1 MDNARSRGEMTET
14 QDSGPQS
21 SGSGAA
27 KPRRRRAKLP
37 QLSWYVLGQIAG
49 PVALLT
55 LLMTCVILLTQSLR
69 LLDLVINRGQSAPT
83 FVYLTVLILPGLLVI
98 ILPIAFF
105 FGTLFTLS
113 RLNGDSELVVMASA
127 GYSQRQLAAPVFMAA
142 AIVMGLT
149 WICAL
154 WLMPVS
160 QRALNAKV
168 LDIRADIGAALLNEG
183 EFNPPAPGLTV
194 FIRQLGSDG
203 QIRGI
208 LVHDSRDAKRPTTY
222 LAERGV
228 LAQTPQGT
236 RLIMLDGVVEQSAVG
251 GSQLSVLKFQRDV
264 FDLDQFAGPA
274 RANLRQTNERFLGE
288 LLDPK
293 DATLSDRVRGA
304 YFAEAHNRLSQP
316 LYCLAFAMIV
326 LAAIL
331 RGRRQRG
338 PLAMRLTMA
347 SLAAAAVRIA
357 GYGVTGPASGHS
369 ALVVLFYIIPLL
381 GAGLALLVLMGYSP
395 SAILARRRVMEAP
408 A

>member
-14 QDSGPQS
+14 QDSGPKN
-21 SGSGAA
+21 SGSGVGE
-27 KPRRRRAKLP
+27 PRRRAKLP

-55 LLMTCVILLTQSLR
+55 LLLTCVILLTQSLR

-83 FVYLTVLILPGLLVI
+83 FLYLTLLILPGLLVI

-127 GYSQRQLAAPVFMAA
+127 GYSQRQLAAPVFIAA
-142 AIVMGLT
+142 AIVMCLT

-154 WLMPVS
+154 WLMPVG

-208 LVHDSRDAKRPTTY
+208 LVHDSRDAKRPVTY
-222 LAERGV
+222 LAERGI

-236 RLIMLDGVVEQSAVG
+236 RLIMLDGTVEQSAAG

-274 RANLRQTNERFLGE
+274 RASLRQTNERFLGE

-293 DATLSDRVRGA
+293 ESTLGERIRNA

-316 LYCLAFAMIV
+316 LYCLAFAMIA

-357 GYGVTGPASGHS
+357 GYGVSGPASSHPT
-369 ALVVLFYIIPLL
+369 LVPLFYIIPLL
-381 GAGLALLVLMGYSP
+381 GAGLALTVLMGYSP
-395 SAILARRRVMEAP
+395 GAMLARRRVAEA
-408 A
+408 AA

>member
-1 MDNARSRGEMTET
+1 MTQT
-14 QDSGPQS
+14 QDSGPEN
-21 SGSGAA
+21 GGPGLAR
-27 KPRRRRAKLP
+27 PRRRVKLP
-37 QLSWYVLGQIAG
+37 QLSWYVLGQIVG
-49 PVALLT
+49 PVALLA
-55 LLMTCVILLTQSLR
+55 LLLTCVILLTQSLR

-83 FVYLTVLILPGLLVI
+83 FVYLTMLILPGLLVI

-127 GYSQRQLAAPVFMAA
+127 GYSLRQLATPVFMAA
-142 AIVMGLT
+142 AIVMCLT

-154 WLMPVS
+154 WLMPLG
-160 QRALNAKV
+160 QRALNAKE

-208 LVHDSRDAKRPTTY
+208 LVHDSRDAKRPITY

-228 LAQTPQGT
+228 LAQTPQGA
-236 RLIMLDGVVEQSAVG
+236 RLIMLDGTVEQSMVG
-251 GSQLSVLKFQRDV
+251 GSQLSVLKFQRYV

-274 RANLRQTNERFLGE
+274 RANQRQTNERFLSE
-288 LLDPK
+288 LLHPQE
-293 DATLSDRVRGA
+293 TSLSARIRNI

-316 LYCLAFAMIV
+316 LYCLAFAMIA
-326 LAAIL
+326 LAAVL

-347 SLAAAAVRIA
+347 CLGAAAVRIA
-357 GYGVTGPASGHS
+357 GYGVSGPASNHP
-369 ALVVLFYIIPLL
+369 ALSPLFYIIPLL
-381 GAGLALLVLMGYSP
+381 GTGLALMVLLGYSP
-395 SAILARRRVMEAP
+395 SAILARRRVVEAP

>member
-1 MDNARSRGEMTET
+1 MTDN
-14 QDSGPQS
+14 QDNR
-21 SGSGAA
+21 SGAERPRWCSV
-27 KPRRRRAKLP
+27 KPP
-37 QLSWYVLGQIAG
+37 HLSWYVLGQILG

-83 FVYLTVLILPGLLVI
+83 FLYLTLLILPGLLVI

-127 GYSQRQLAAPVFMAA
+127 GYSQRQLAAPVFIAALLVMA
-142 AIVMGLT
+142 LT
-149 WICAL
+149 WVCAL
-154 WLMPVS
+154 WLMPAG
-160 QRALNAKV
+160 QRALNTKV

-194 FIRQLGSDG
+194 FIRQLGNDG

-208 LVHDSRDAKRPTTY
+208 LVHDSRDAKRPVTY
-222 LAERGV
+222 LAERGI

-236 RLIMLDGVVEQSAVG
+236 RLIMLDGTVEQSAQG

-274 RANLRQTNERFLGE
+274 RVNQRQTNERFLGE
-288 LLDPK
+288 LLNPEPS
-293 DATLSDRVRGA
+293 LGERLRNA

-316 LYCLAFAMIV
+316 LYCLAFAMIA

-338 PLAMRLTMA
+338 ALAMRLTAA

-357 GYGVTGPASGHS
+357 GYGVSGPASSHP
-369 ALVVLFYIIPLL
+369 ALAILFYVIPLL
-381 GAGLALLVLMGYSP
+381 GVLLALLVLMGYSP
-395 SAILARRRVMEAP
+395 SAILARRRRTLEAP

>member
-1 MDNARSRGEMTET
+1 MTDH
-14 QDSGPQS
+14 QDKGF
-21 SGSGAA
+21 GAER
-27 KPRRRRAKLP
+27 PRRRSPKPP
-37 QLSWYVLGQIAG
+37 QLSWYVLGQILG

-55 LLMTCVILLTQSLR
+55 VLMTCVIMLTQSLR

-83 FVYLTVLILPGLLVI
+83 FLYLTLLILPGLLVI

-142 AIVMGLT
+142 MLVMALT
-149 WICAL
+149 WVCAL
-154 WLMPVS
+154 WLMPAG

-194 FIRQLGSDG
+194 FIRQLGNDG

-208 LVHDSRDAKRPTTY
+208 LVHDSRDAKRPVTY
-222 LAERGV
+222 LAERGI
-228 LAQTPQGT
+228 LAQTPQGA
-236 RLIMLDGVVEQSAVG
+236 RLIMLDGTVEQSAQG

-274 RANLRQTNERFLGE
+274 RVNQRQTNERFLGE
-288 LLDPK
+288 LLNPEP
-293 DATLSDRVRGA
+293 ALSERIRNA

-316 LYCLAFAMIV
+316 LYCLAFAAIA

-338 PLAMRLTMA
+338 ALAVRLTTA

-357 GYGVTGPASGHS
+357 GYGVSGPAASHP
-369 ALVVLFYIIPLL
+369 ALAALFYLIPLL
-381 GAGLALLVLMGYSP
+381 GVALALLVLMGYSP
-395 SAILARRRVMEAP
+395 SAILARRRALEAP

>member
-1 MDNARSRGEMTET
+1 MTET
-14 QDSGPQS
+14 EEK
-21 SGSGAA
+21 GSAA
-27 KPRRRRAKLP
+27 AGTRRGGAKLP

-55 LLMTCVILLTQSLR
+55 LLLTCVILLTQSLR

-83 FVYLTVLILPGLLVI
+83 FVYLTLLVLPGLLVI

-105 FGTLFTLS
+105 FGALFTLS

-127 GYSQRQLAAPVFMAA
+127 GYSQRQLAAPVFLAA
-142 AIVMGLT
+142 AIVMLLT

-154 WLMPVS
+154 WLMPLG

-208 LVHDSRDAKRPTTY
+208 LVHDSRDTKRPVTY

-236 RLIMLDGVVEQSAVG
+236 RLIMLDGTVEQSAAG

-264 FDLDQFAGPA
+264 FNLDQFAGPA
-274 RANLRQTNERFLGE
+274 RINQRQTSERFLGE

-293 DATLSDRVRGA
+293 EPGLSERIRDA

-316 LYCLAFAMIV
+316 LYCLAFAMIA
-326 LAAIL
+326 LAAVL

-338 PLAMRLTMA
+338 PLAMRLSMA

-357 GYGVTGPASGHS
+357 GYGVAGPASSHP
-369 ALVVLFYIIPLL
+369 ALVALFYVIPLL
-381 GAGLALLVLMGYSP
+381 GAALALLVLMGYSP
-395 SAILARRRVMEAP
+395 SAILARRRLAEA
-408 A
+408 AA

>member
-1 MDNARSRGEMTET
+1 MTER
-14 QDSGPQS
+14 QENGPQN

-27 KPRRRRAKLP
+27 EPRRRRAKLP

-55 LLMTCVILLTQSLR
+55 LLLSCVILLTQSLR

-83 FVYLTVLILPGLLVI
+83 FVYLTLLIVPGLLVI

-105 FGTLFTLS
+105 FGALFTLS

-127 GYSQRQLAAPVFMAA
+127 GYSQRQLATPVFMAA
-142 AIVMGLT
+142 AIVMALT
-149 WICAL
+149 WLCAL
-154 WLMPVS
+154 WLMPLG

-208 LVHDSRDAKRPTTY
+208 LVHDSRDAKRPVTY

-236 RLIMLDGVVEQSAVG
+236 RLIMLDGTVEQSAVG
-251 GSQLSVLKFQRDV
+251 GQQLSVLKFQRDV

-274 RANLRQTNERFLGE
+274 RANQRQTNERFLDE
-288 LLDPK
+288 LLNPK
-293 DATLSDRVRGA
+293 ERALSERIRNV

-316 LYCLAFAMIV
+316 LYCLAFAMIA

-331 RGRRQRG
+331 RGKRQRG
-338 PLAMRLTMA
+338 SLAMRLTMA

-357 GYGVTGPASGHS
+357 GYGISGPASGHPS
-369 ALVVLFYIIPLL
+369 LVPLFYIVPLL
-381 GAGLALLVLMGYSP
+381 GTGLALLVLMGYSP
-395 SAILARRRVMEAP
+395 SAILARRRLAEA
-408 A
+408 AA